1 MGGFDTPPAT
11 QPPDISGDEHLTI
24 KPVRTRMAPSPTGR
38 FHLGSART
46 ALYNYLF
53 TRKVGGQ
60 FILRIE
66 DTDQKRYVPGAEAG
80 IIDSLEWLG
89 ISPDESPV
97 HGGDYG
103 PYRQTERREIYHQ
116 YSWELVEKG
125 SAFPCFCTPDRLEK
139 VRQAQLARKENPRY
153 DGTCRNLAPDEAR
166 RRVEAGEKYVIRFK
180 MPKEG
185 STTGVDLLRGTITI
199 ENTALDDSVLLKS
212 DGLPTYHMAAMIDD
226 HLMEITHV
234 IRGSEWLSTFPLH
247 VNIIRAF
254 GWEEPTWVHL
264 SVFLKPSGKGKMSK
278 REKADAIK
286 DGYSIFIG
294 ALKDLGYT
302 PEGVLN
308 WILLM
313 GWGVAQDDVM
323 TLDQMV
329 ERFSID
335 SLTPSP
341 AAINFQ
347 KLDHFNATH
356 IRLLTTE
363 DLARRIKPYFAAA
376 ELEVDNDTLLKVT
389 PLIRERLVTL
399 DDSLAFASFFFKDD
413 VSPNPED
420 LIAKGLDAQQSAE
433 IAKKTYE
440 ILASLPDLS
449 HQTAEPPM
457 RAYVES
463 SGMNINQVFGI
474 LRVAVTGQKVS
485 PPLFESMEIIGKEKC
500 LERLRKAIEMLGKM

>member
-1 MGGFDTPPAT
+1 
-11 QPPDISGDEHLTI
+11 
-24 KPVRTRMAPSPTGR
+24 MAPSPTGR

-53 TRKVGGQ
+53 ARKTGGK

-66 DTDQKRYVPGAEAG
+66 DTDQKRFVPGTEEE
-80 IIDSLEWLG
+80 IIQSLEWLG
-89 ISPDESPV
+89 IPPDEGPV
-97 HGGDYG
+97 QGGNYG
-103 PYRQTERREIYHQ
+103 PYRQTERREIYHK
-116 YSWELVEKG
+116 YTRELVEKG
-125 SAFPCFCTPDRLEK
+125 FAFPCFCTPQRLEA
-139 VRQAQLARKENPRY
+139 VRKEQLARKENPRY
-153 DGTCRNLAPDEAR
+153 DGTCRNLDPEEAR
-166 RRVEAGEKYVIRFK
+166 RRIDAGEKYVVRIK

-185 STTGVDLLRGTITI
+185 STTAVDLLRGPITV
-199 ENTALDDSVLLKS
+199 ENTALDDFILVRS

-278 REKADAIK
+278 REAAGAIK
-286 DGYSIFIG
+286 DGHSIFISD
-294 ALKDLGYT
+294 LKDLGYT

-308 WILLM
+308 WIVLM
-313 GWGVAQDDVM
+313 GWGVAEDDVM
-323 TLDQMV
+323 SLDEMV
-329 ERFSID
+329 ERFNID

-347 KLDHFNATH
+347 KLDHFNGTH
-356 IRLLTTE
+356 IRLLPNME
-363 DLARRIKPYFAAA
+363 LARRIKPYFTDAG
-376 ELEVDNDTLLKVT
+376 LEVDNETLLKVT

-399 DDSLAFASFFFKDD
+399 DDCLAFASFFFKETVEPD
-413 VSPNPED
+413 PEK
-420 LIAKGLDAQQSAE
+420 LIAKGLEAKQSAD
-433 IAKKTYE
+433 IAKASYE
-440 ILASLPDLS
+440 ILASLPDIS
-449 HQTAEPPM
+449 HPTAEPPM

-463 SGMNINQVFGI
+463 SGLNANQVFGI

-485 PPLFESMEIIGKEKC
+485 PPLFESMEIIGRAKV
-500 LERLRKAIEMLGKM
+500 LERLQKAIEILDEQS